1 LIEHGNSAFI
11 LGLIHPQHSA
21 REHAPS
27 RKNKNMNAKPH
38 TTLVHISTVPFSLWS
53 FLPGQIGFMK
63 RLGIDVHMVSS
74 PGELLLAIS
83 KRDQVPVYGIPMQ
96 RSITPLK
103 DLVALARLVW
113 RFHRIR
119 PDIVH
124 CHTPK
129 AGLLGT
135 LAAAITR
142 VPVRIYHIHG
152 LPYSTAR
159 GLKRRLL
166 QCCDRLA
173 SWLATDVLCVGYEL
187 RQLVLADNLAPPTKA
202 RVPASGSINGVDA
215 RSRFNPDRFSD
226 AERMA
231 IRARLNIP
239 ADATVIGF
247 VGRLVPDKGICD
259 LAQSWQELR
268 DEFPKLHLLLV
279 GPTESHDPLNEAT
292 RVALESDPRVH
303 MVGLAEDTAP
313 YYAAMD
319 IFTLP
324 SYREGLNISL
334 MEAGAMRLPI
344 VSTQIPGV
352 VDAVV
357 GGQTAILV
365 PPRLPAVLT
374 AALREYMNCPD
385 LRRRHGLAGRF
396 WVLRSFQ
403 QEAVWN
409 AIHAEY
415 CRALNRRSAPERRG
429 ESEMRKAA

>member
-1 LIEHGNSAFI
+1 
-11 LGLIHPQHSA
+11 
-21 REHAPS
+21 
-27 RKNKNMNAKPH
+27 MDAKPH
-38 TTLVHISTVPFSLWS
+38 ATLVHISTVPFSLWS

-63 RLGIDVHMVSS
+63 RLGLDVHMISS
-74 PGELLLAIS
+74 PGELLRAIS

-103 DLVALARLVW
+103 DLAALARLVW
-113 RFHRIR
+113 RLYRIR

-135 LAAAITR
+135 IAAAITG
-142 VPVRIYHIHG
+142 VPIRIYHIHG

-159 GLKRRLL
+159 GLKQKLL
-166 QCCDRLA
+166 QLCDRL
-173 SWLATDVLCVGYEL
+173 SSRLATDVLCVGHEL
-187 RQLVLADNLAPPTKA
+187 RQAVLADNLAPPQKV
-202 RVPASGSINGVDA
+202 RVPSSGSINGVDA
-215 RSRFNPDRFSD
+215 RSRFNPDRYSD
-226 AERMA
+226 AERTA

-239 ADATVIGF
+239 ADATVVGF
-247 VGRLVPDKGICD
+247 VGRLVPDKGIGD
-259 LAQSWQELR
+259 LAQSWRELR
-268 DEFPKLHLLLV
+268 DEFPNLHLLLV
-279 GPTESHDPLNEAT
+279 GPTESHDPLNEET
-292 RVALESDPRVH
+292 RAVLESDPRVS
-303 MVGLAEDTAP
+303 MVGLAEDTGP

-319 IFTLP
+319 VFTLP

-365 PPRLPAVLT
+365 PPRQPATLA
-374 AALREYMNCPD
+374 AALREYLNCPD
-385 LRRRHGLAGRF
+385 LRRRHGLAGRS

-415 CRALNRRSAPERRG
+415 CRALNRHPKRDERI
-429 ESEMRKAA
+429 ESGVRRAA